1 MILFLKQINV
11 LEYFFLYI
19 PAGGVFF
26 TGINVIITFIIFI
39 LRYMTDYHYS
49 NIIIFVRL
57 KGKFQLS
64 FRNSI

>member
-1 MILFLKQINV
+1 M
-11 LEYFFLYI
+11 YI

-26 TGINVIITFIIFI
+26 TGVNLIITFIIFI

-49 NIIIFVRL
+49 NIIFARL

-64 FRNSI
+64 FRNSIQANETNPGS